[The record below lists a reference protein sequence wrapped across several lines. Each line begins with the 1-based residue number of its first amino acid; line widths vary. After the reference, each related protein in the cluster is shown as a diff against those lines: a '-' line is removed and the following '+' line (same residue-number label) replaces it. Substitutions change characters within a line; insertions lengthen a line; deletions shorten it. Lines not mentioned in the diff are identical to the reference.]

1 MSALFIRKG
10 GARALFGFVMLSLSQ
25 AAFAGSGSVN
35 ADGTIDMTCAIR
47 FPATADVIT
56 MLQNEITTASRVLW
70 DASEGQLRIGD
81 VTFTCSDATED
92 EADVYF
98 FVSGG
103 RSNAPGTRCDA
114 STWDDR
120 GVHINQFN
128 AIDANMG
135 FVLAHEMGHLALGNL
150 DEYAEGDN
158 GFCFEEVPTIMADAQ
173 NQCLMQQIPGFDW
186 SEFCVPGNHDPI
198 QGDGETSGQQR
209 ACGRSCW
216 ANLTNNFSFLTAPT
230 GLPVAAPPAG
240 FVAPTFENRCEAA
253 DSVMIVIDRSGSMGW
268 NTASDS
274 GEVCGNGIDD
284 DEDGMVDE
292 TDDCTGPRMDF
303 ALAAARVWL
312 NLASDDGVRAG
323 IISFSDTAT
332 PEAPMQDVDSTT
344 LPGLLGIVG
353 GLMPDNWTAMGAA
366 LRAAIAPLSAE
377 AGSKAVLLITD
388 GINTRGED
396 PEDVLPDLRAAGIR
410 VFAVS
415 TGDASRYGVLDDLSD
430 NTRGARFDTDDAST
444 LVNTFAQQWA
454 RYQNQGLLIPQLP
467 YAVSLQGEK
476 DTIEAIID
484 SCGSLE
490 AYFENP
496 DCLETGRNSLSWV
509 AGLGTGVS
517 STRPPRSNFFQFV
530 VEDGAE
536 RVGVV
541 LAGDLQ
547 DMSQFG
553 VKATLRT
560 TAGGGGNASFDTR
573 VPDPDMTITR
583 DGFFLLIEVKNMN
596 PGVWTLN
603 IEGDPTAGVRQ
614 TGNVT
619 VLIDNP
625 LVDLFT
631 DLDRRVVRDASTPV
645 TMMLVPIY
653 LTNLIEGAALEAT
666 LIRPDRSRVALS
678 VIPDPNAI
686 PGTYLAKVDPADM
699 PMIGVYTIRVLLT
712 TDETTRNDPG
722 EERSGDVSS
731 AVDVPIFTRT
741 ATERFLVLVGEEVCC
756 DSPKIEDCDGDGI
769 PNAGNANIQEG
780 DGDNDGDGIPDSCD
794 GDSDNDDVPDVIE
807 AADDDLDPDG
817 DGIPNYF
824 DPDSDGDGA
833 IDSADNCRLIP
844 NGQEDKDEDG
854 VGDACD
860 NCPDVKNPLQEDEDG
875 DGIGDACPPPAAPS
889 CPAIG
894 AALFATP
901 LAGLIG
907 GYARRRRR
915 NHC

>member
-1 MSALFIRKG
+1 MSTQRSLISRLRRLGFALLGIVPI
-10 GARALFGFVMLSLSQ
+10 AP
-25 AAFAGSGSVN
+25 AAMAGSGSVN
-35 ADGTIDMTCAIR
+35 PDGTIDMACAIR

-56 MLQNEITTASRVLW
+56 TVQTEITTASRVLW
-70 DASEGQLRIGD
+70 DATEGQLRIGN
-81 VTFTCSDATED
+81 VVLTCSDATED
-92 EADVYF
+92 EADVYLF
-98 FVSGG
+98 LSGG

-120 GVHINQFN
+120 GVHINLFN
-128 AIDANMG
+128 ATDMNVG
-135 FVLAHEMGHLALGNL
+135 FVLAHEMGHLALGSF
-150 DEYAEGDN
+150 DEYAEGGN
-158 GFCFEEVPTIMADAQ
+158 GFCFEEVPTVMADAQ

-186 SEFCVPGNHDPI
+186 SEFCVASNHDQI
-198 QGDGETSGQQR
+198 QGDGETTAQQR
-209 ACGRSCW
+209 LCGRSCW
-216 ANLTNNFSFLTAPT
+216 ENLTNNFSFLTAPA
-230 GLPVAAPPAG
+230 GLPVAAAPAG
-240 FVAPTFENRCEAA
+240 FVAPTFDNRCEAA

-268 NTASDS
+268 NSKSDS

-284 DEDGMVDE
+284 DEDGMIDE

-323 IISFSDTAT
+323 IISFSDEAT
-332 PEAPMQDVDSTT
+332 PEAPLQDVDSTT
-344 LPGLLGIVG
+344 LPGLLGIVA
-353 GLMPDNWTAMGAA
+353 GLMPENWTAMGAA
-366 LRAAIAPLSAE
+366 LRSAIAPLSAE
-377 AGSKAVLLITD
+377 TGSKAILLITD
-388 GINTRGED
+388 GINTRGEE
-396 PEDVLPDLRAAGIR
+396 PQDVLPDLSAADIR

-415 TGDASRYGVLDDLSD
+415 TGDASRYDVLDDLSA

-454 RYQNQGLLIPQLP
+454 RYQNEGLLIPQLP

-496 DCLETGRNSLSWV
+496 DCLETGRNSLSWA

-517 STRPPRSNFFQFV
+517 SSTPPRSNFFQFV
-530 VEDGAE
+530 VEKGAE

-553 VKATLRT
+553 VEAELRT
-560 TAGGGGNASFDTR
+560 SAAGAGNSSFDTR
-573 VPDPDMTITR
+573 VANPDMTVTR
-583 DGFFLLIEVKNMN
+583 DGFFVLVEMKNMN
-596 PGVWTLN
+596 AGVWTLN
-603 IEGDPTAGVRQ
+603 VLGDPAAGTRQ

-619 VLIDNP
+619 VLIDSP
-625 LVDLFT
+625 MVDLFT
-631 DLDRRVVRDASTPV
+631 DLDTHVVRDMSTPV
-645 TMMLVPIY
+645 NMMIVPIY
-653 LTNLIEGAALEAT
+653 LTNLIEGANLEAT
-666 LIRPDRSRVALS
+666 LIRPDRSRVTLS
-678 VIPDPNAI
+678 VTPDPDAI
-686 PGTYLAKVDPADM
+686 PGTYLARVNPAEM

-712 TDETTRNDPG
+712 TDATTRNDPG
-722 EERSGDVSS
+722 ESRAGDISS
-731 AVDVPIFTRT
+731 EVEVPMLTRT
-741 ATERFLVLVGEEVCC
+741 ATERFLVLVGEELCC

-769 PNAGNANIQEG
+769 PNAGAQNMQEG
-780 DGDNDGDGIPDSCD
+780 DGDNDGDGIPDACD

-807 AADDDLDPDG
+807 AADADLDPDG

-824 DPDSDGDGA
+824 DQDSDGDGA

-860 NCPDVKNPLQEDEDG
+860 NCPDVANPLQEDTDG
-875 DGIGDACPPPAAPS
+875 DGIGDACQPEPAPT
-889 CPAIG
+889 CPLVG
-894 AALFATP
+894 TSMLVVSV
-901 LAGLIG
+901 GLLG
-907 GYARRRRR
+907 VASLRRRR
-915 NHC
+915 